1 MNGKLKRQLLKLSNV
16 VIELRNNNEKFSNFT
31 CSSKKYFNQS
41 IEIFNKNNDTSEI
54 SDILGQGFLVKKLKG
69 NVYLRCNVDQR
80 NYWSFIGDLKLLEVK
95 DEKFNEIMSVENIF
109 DSRFYPRIKVEEDI
123 ILIFALGLTEEDI
136 KEIDLSIRN
145 EKILKSVV
153 GVAIK
158 IAEMAKDMQDEISEI
173 LSKLREENYKKVLTS
188 IFENKEEEQ

>member
-1 MNGKLKRQLLKLSNV
+1 
-16 VIELRNNNEKFSNFT
+16 
-31 CSSKKYFNQS
+31 
-41 IEIFNKNNDTSEI
+41 
-54 SDILGQGFLVKKLKG
+54 
-69 NVYLRCNVDQR
+69 
-80 NYWSFIGDLKLLEVK
+80 
-95 DEKFNEIMSVENIF
+95 MSVENIF